1 MCIPIRNGTKKGF
14 WRIPEEKLIV
24 TGFPRFDRY
33 LPNQPAD
40 QVKKILFMT
49 TWREWLIDISDE
61 EFKESAYFNRT
72 TELLNHEKINQ
83 LLKEQNIQVTVAL
96 HPFMKEFEPYFRTIK
111 NDCIQFVGF
120 DELSIGEVIQE
131 MDMLLTDI
139 TSVSW
144 DFLYLNKP
152 IIFYLF
158 DQADWENKRGI
169 YLNLNEDLY
178 GYKAKN
184 VEEVYACLTE
194 IIIGGVN
201 YNKWYSKA
209 TQYFDYFDQNK
220 CERLAARVLK

>member
-1 MCIPIRNGTKKGF
+1 
-14 WRIPEEKLIV
+14 
-24 TGFPRFDRY
+24 
-33 LPNQPAD
+33 
-40 QVKKILFMT
+40 MT